1 MIYLLDTNTVS
12 YIVKGQSR
20 RARRKLARV
29 SVDHDVC
36 ISVMTEAEIR
46 FGLARGNLSAATEA
60 AVELFLCKIDILAW
74 DSAAARAYAKAR
86 ATLERIGKLLA
97 NMDLLI
103 AAHAAAVGAVL
114 VTNDHTLEECSK
126 HIDVRH
132 TVNWADDVGV
142 KP

>member
-12 YIVKGQSR
+12 YIVKGRSR
-20 RARRKLARV
+20 HTRRKLARV

-46 FGLARGNLSAATEA
+46 FGLARGKLSAATEA
-60 AVELFLCKIDILAW
+60 AVELFLSKIDILAW

-114 VTNDHTLEECSK
+114 VTNDRTLEECSK
-126 HIDVRH
+126 HIDVRQ

-142 KP
+142 RP

>member
-12 YIVKGQSR
+12 SIVKGQSR
-20 RARRKLARV
+20 HARRKLARV

-46 FGLARGNLSAATEA
+46 LGLARGKLSAATEA
-60 AVELFLCKIDILAW
+60 AVELFLSKIDILAW

-114 VTNDHTLEECSK
+114 VTNHHTLEECSK
-126 HIDVRH
+126 HIDVRQ

>member
-1 MIYLLDTNTVS
+1 MSGRKKWSKASIATCGL
-12 YIVKGQSR
+12 R
-20 RARRKLARV
+20 RGAG
-29 SVDHDVC
+29 
-36 ISVMTEAEIR
+36 IR
-46 FGLARGNLSAATEA
+46 
-60 AVELFLCKIDILAW
+60 
-74 DSAAARAYAKAR
+74 AR

-114 VTNDHTLEECSK
+114 VTNDHTLEACSK
-126 HIDVRH
+126 HIDVRQ